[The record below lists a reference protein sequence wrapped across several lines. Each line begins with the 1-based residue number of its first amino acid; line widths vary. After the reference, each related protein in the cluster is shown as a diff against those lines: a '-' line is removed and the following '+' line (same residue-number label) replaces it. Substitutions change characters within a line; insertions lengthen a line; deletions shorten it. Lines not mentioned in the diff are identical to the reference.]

1 MSTDTKDNIV
11 DIKIEEEMQTS
22 YLDYAMSV
30 IVGRALPDVRDG
42 LKPVHR
48 RALYTMQEMSNF
60 WNRSYK
66 KSARVVGEV
75 MGKYHPHGDSAIY
88 DTIVRLAQPFT
99 LRYPLVDGQGNFGSI
114 DGDSP
119 AAMRYT
125 EVRMSRM
132 TTEILADIDKDT
144 VDFVPNYDGSTR
156 EPTVLPS
163 RIPNLLVNGSSGIAV
178 GMATNIPPHNLVEV
192 LDGLMEVIRSRLEK
206 RDCTIEHLMTIIKGP
221 DFPTAAYISGRE
233 GIRNAFRTGR
243 GIIKMRA
250 KVEVEEGKRDKEMI
264 VIHEIPYQVNKARL
278 VEKIANLVREKKIEG
293 ISDIR
298 DESDRTG
305 MRVVIECRKGENVD
319 VIKNRLFKLTQLTE
333 TFGVIMLA
341 LHNGQPKLMNLKEYL
356 DAFVDHRRNV
366 IVRRSQFD
374 LKKAEGRAHIL
385 DGLLK
390 AIDNIDAIVALIKKS
405 KNPDEARMA
414 LVAQFTFSEIQAQA
428 ILDMRLQRLTGL
440 ERDKLEAELKELK
453 KTIKYLQD
461 LLGSAKLQLEKIIE
475 ESNEIKERYGD
486 KRKTEILS
494 AEEGETNEEDLIADE
509 EMMVTITNQGYIK
522 RIPPDT
528 YKAQKRGGMGIKGMT
543 TNEEDFVSHLFSAD
557 TKSFML
563 VFSNIGKVYWLKV
576 HQIPEGTRTSRGKTL
591 ASLLGLSSVEK
602 VCSVMA
608 VKNFEGAGT
617 IVMATK
623 QGVIKKTELSAF
635 SNPRAGGIIALTVN
649 PGDILVNASFSGGAS
664 DILLCSKGGMS
675 IRFSEEDVRT
685 VGRVAAGVRGMDLDE
700 GDEVVGMTVLD
711 KTQKQDILSVTNSGY
726 GKRTE
731 SEEYRVQSRGGK
743 GIITMKTTDKNGEII
758 AVRAVSNADDLMVIT
773 DKGQVVRIRIKEI
786 STMGRNTQGVRL
798 VRLKEGEKVVACQ
811 SLAETDVGDEEEES
825 GTNGGT
831 EGAPESTPQQ

>member
-1 MSTDTKDNIV
+1 MSTDSKDNIV
-11 DIKIEEEMQTS
+11 DIKIDEEMQTS

-48 RALYTMQEMSNF
+48 RALYTMQEMSNH
-60 WNRSYK
+60 WNRAYK

-75 MGKYHPHGDSAIY
+75 MGKYHPHGDTAIY
-88 DTIVRLAQPFT
+88 DTIVRLAQDFT

-114 DGDSP
+114 DGDSA

-125 EVRMSRM
+125 EVRMERI
-132 TTEILADIDKDT
+132 TGELLADIDKDT

-178 GMATNIPPHNLVEV
+178 GMATNIPPHNLTEV
-192 LDGLMEVIRSRLEK
+192 VDGLLEVIRGRLEK
-206 RDCTIEHLMTIIKGP
+206 RDVTIDDLMKIVKGP
-221 DFPTAAYISGRE
+221 DFPTAGYIVGRE
-233 GIRNAFRTGR
+233 GIKNAFKTGR

-264 VIHEIPYQVNKARL
+264 VISEIPYQVNKAKL
-278 VEKIANLVREKKIEG
+278 VEKIASLVREKKIEG

-366 IVRRSQFD
+366 IVRRSQYD
-374 LKKAEGRAHIL
+374 LKKAEARAHIL
-385 DGLLK
+385 EGLLK
-390 AIDNIDAIVALIKKS
+390 AIDNIDAIVALIKGS
-405 KNPDEARMA
+405 KNPEDAKNGLMSK
-414 LVAQFTFSEIQAQA
+414 FSFSEVQAQA

-440 ERDKLEAELKELK
+440 ERDKLDAELAELRK
-453 KTIKYLQD
+453 LIKYLQD
-461 LLGSAKLQLEKIIE
+461 LLASAKMQLEKIVE
-475 ESNEIKERYGD
+475 ESSEIKEKYGD
-486 KRKTEILS
+486 KRRTEIIQG
-494 AEEGETNEEDLIADE
+494 EEGEINEEDLIADE

-522 RIPPDT
+522 RIPPET

-543 TNEEDFVSHLFSAD
+543 TNEEDFVSHLFTAD
-557 TKSFML
+557 TKSFL
-563 VFSNIGKVYWLKV
+563 LIFSNLGKVYWLKV
-576 HQIPEGTRTSRGKTL
+576 HQVPEGNRTSRGKTL
-591 ASLLGLSSVEK
+591 ASLLSLSPVEK
-602 VCSVMA
+602 VCSVLV
-608 VKNFEGAGT
+608 VKSFEEQGT

-649 PGDILVNASFSGGAS
+649 PGDILVNASVSKGGN
-664 DILLCSKGGMS
+664 DILLCSKLGMS

-685 VGRVAAGVRGMDLDE
+685 MGRVAAGVRGMDLED
-700 GDEVVGMTVLD
+700 GDEVVGMAVLD
-711 KTQKQDILSVTNSGY
+711 KARKQDILSVTTSGY
-726 GKRTE
+726 GKRTDV
-731 SEEYRVQSRGGK
+731 EEYRVQSRGGK
-743 GIITMKTTDKNGEII
+743 GIITMKTTDKNGEVIG
-758 AVRAVSNADDLMVIT
+758 ARAVSDQEDLMVIT
-773 DKGQVVRIRIKEI
+773 DKGQVIRIRIKEI

-811 SLAETDVGDEEEES
+811 SLAETDGEES
-825 GTNGGT
+825 ASD
-831 EGAPESTPQQ
+831 ESAPEDKPQQ

>member
-1 MSTDTKDNIV
+1 MSTDSKDNIV

-60 WNRSYK
+60 WNRAYK

-88 DTIVRLAQPFT
+88 DTIVRLAQDFT
-99 LRYPLVDGQGNFGSI
+99 MRYPLADGQGNFGSI

-125 EVRMSRM
+125 EVRMSRI
-132 TTEILADIDKDT
+132 TTELLADIDKDT
-144 VDFVPNYDGSTR
+144 VDFVPNYDGSTK

-178 GMATNIPPHNLVEV
+178 GMATNIPPHNLTEV
-192 LDGLMEVIRSRLEK
+192 LDGLMEVIRGRLEK
-206 RDCTIEHLMTIIKGP
+206 REVTIDHLMTIIKGP
-221 DFPTAAYISGRE
+221 DFPTAGFISGTS
-233 GIRNAFRTGR
+233 GIRSAFKTGR

-278 VEKIANLVREKKIEG
+278 VEKIAHLVRDKKIEG

-374 LKKAEGRAHIL
+374 LKKAEARAHIL
-385 DGLLK
+385 EGLLK
-390 AIDNIDAIVALIKKS
+390 AIDHIDEIVALIKKS
-405 KNPDEARMA
+405 KNPDEARAGLMA
-414 LVAQFTFSEIQAQA
+414 KFQFSEVQAQA

-440 ERDKLEAELKELK
+440 ERDKLDAELKELK
-453 KTIKYLQD
+453 KLIKYLQD
-461 LLGSAKLQLEKIIE
+461 LLASAKLQLEKIIE
-475 ESNEIKERYGD
+475 ESKEIKEKYGD
-486 KRKTEILS
+486 ERRTQITGDEDSEITED
-494 AEEGETNEEDLIADE
+494 DLIADE
-509 EMMVTITNQGYIK
+509 EAIVTITNQGYIK
-522 RIPPDT
+522 RVPPET
-528 YKAQKRGGMGIKGMT
+528 YRAQKRGGMGIKGMT
-543 TNEEDFVSHLFSAD
+543 TNEEDFVSHLFTAD
-557 TKSFML
+557 TKSTLL
-563 VFSNIGKVYWLKV
+563 VFTNLGKVYWLKV
-576 HQIPEGTRTSRGKTL
+576 HQIPEGTRTSRGKTV
-591 ASLLGLSSVEK
+591 ASLLSLNAVEK
-602 VCSVMA
+602 VCSVLV
-608 VKNFEGAGT
+608 VKSFETPGT

-623 QGVIKKTELSAF
+623 QGIIKRTELAAYSHVKA
-635 SNPRAGGIIALTVN
+635 NGIIALTVN
-649 PGDILVNASFSGGAS
+649 AGDILVNASFSAGGN
-664 DILLCSKGGMS
+664 DVLLCSKNGMS
-675 IRFSEEDVRT
+675 IRFNEDDVRAM
-685 VGRVAAGVRGMDLDE
+685 GRTATGVRGMDLED
-700 GDEVVGMTVLD
+700 GDEVVSMTVLESA
-711 KTQKQDILSVTNSGY
+711 KKLDILTVTNSGY
-726 GKRTE
+726 GKRTDK
-731 SEEYRVQSRGGK
+731 EEYRIQSRGGK
-743 GIITMKTTDKNGEII
+743 GIITMKTTDKNGEVVGVK
-758 AVRAVSNADDLMVIT
+758 AVTDADDLMVIT
-773 DKGQVVRIRIKEI
+773 DKGQVVRIRIREI
-786 STMGRNTQGVRL
+786 SQMGRNTQGVIL
-798 VRLKEGEKVVACQ
+798 VRLKDGEKVVACQ
-811 SLAETDVGDEEEES
+811 NLAEAEHEEASE
-825 GTNGGT
+825 GG
-831 EGAPESTPQQ
+831 EGSAPESAPEA